1 MCSRMDGA
9 NVPARLVFIHPLP
22 DWVIVLYFSWIFFQ
36 SITALLVSK
45 LSANGFGRREN
56 ISLKIVTILEPN
68 VIIIIVLT

>member
-1 MCSRMDGA
+1 MDGA
-9 NVPARLVFIHPLP
+9 NVPARLVFIHHLP

-56 ISLKIVTILEPN
+56 LSLKIVTILEPN